1 MNFRRFIFA
10 ALAAL
15 IAASPSFAAVPRYVE
30 GEAIVMLRSAAP
42 LAAAN
47 SLSADGVPAIAKNS
61 AAPDL
66 GAVVVQSFRP
76 VKASPQDGA
85 EAAGIIRRLAQ
96 NDYAVIYIT
105 ERLFEQCGAEIEKY
119 TDQLQPAI
127 IPIPGVFGNTGI
139 GMELVSRSVERAVGS
154 DILSNE

>member
-1 MNFRRFIFA
+1 MKRIGVIGSAQSVRGFG
-10 ALAAL
+10 ALGMDV
-15 IAASPSFAAVPRYVE
+15 FE
-30 GEAIVMLRSAAP
+30 T
-42 LAAAN
+42 
-47 SLSADGVPAIAKNS
+47 
-61 AAPDL
+61 
-66 GAVVVQSFRP
+66 
-76 VKASPQDGA
+76 QDGA
-85 EAAGIIRRLAQ
+85 EAAEIIRRLAH

-127 IPIPGVFGNTGI
+127 IPIPGVSGNTGI

>member
-1 MNFRRFIFA
+1 MLLARNIVKLLPVLILALCFA
-10 ALAAL
+10 AA
-15 IAASPSFAAVPRYVE
+15 PSFAELPRYVE

-76 VKASPQDGA
+76 VKAAPQDGA
-85 EAAGIIRRLAQ
+85 EAEAAGGAARMRPRTAFRRMMKKRTPSRICA
-96 NDYAVIYIT
+96 AP
-105 ERLFEQCGAEIEKY
+105 
-119 TDQLQPAI
+119 PAKA
-127 IPIPGVFGNTGI
+127 
-139 GMELVSRSVERAVGS
+139 RK
-154 DILSNE
+154 IL